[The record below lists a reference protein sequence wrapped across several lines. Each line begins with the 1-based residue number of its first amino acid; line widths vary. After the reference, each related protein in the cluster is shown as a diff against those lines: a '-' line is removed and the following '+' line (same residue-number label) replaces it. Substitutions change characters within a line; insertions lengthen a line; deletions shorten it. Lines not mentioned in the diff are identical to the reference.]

1 MRVTPL
7 ALRETCAH
15 ALEYA
20 VRRLVAGER
29 RGRTHH
35 RSAGVGGKLRSRM
48 HALAFAQRNGT
59 CARPHGSGGCRRRR
73 STNWRQALPGPGRL
87 IYTAL
92 LALVTPLALAR
103 LAWRAR
109 RQPGYLQHVGERFGS
124 YPAAPPGAP
133 IWLHAV
139 SVGETRAAEP
149 LVAALRAAYPA
160 HPILLTHTTPTGRRM
175 SEELFGDSVARCYLP
190 YDLPFAVRRFV
201 QRYRPHAGLL
211 METELWPNLVGH
223 CESAGIPL
231 LLVNARMSQR
241 SARGYARLASLTA
254 QTLRSLAGIGAQT
267 ESDAKRLRDLGA
279 REVAVTGN
287 LKFDRVVRDADLQA
301 GKALRALFGARPV
314 LLAASTRDGE
324 EALVLE
330 AVRDAPPALLTVI
343 VPRHPQRF
351 DDVARMLERLGLP
364 YQRRSAGLP
373 VKPQTQ
379 VLLGDSMGEMYAYYA
394 ACDVAFIGGSLLPLG
409 GQNLLEAC
417 AVGRPVLIGPHT
429 FNFAEATEAA
439 IAAGAAVRVA
449 DAAALSQA
457 LRTLLDDP
465 ARRERMGQAGRDFM
479 RQHQGATRRT
489 LELLA
494 RAGIRPSV

>member
-1 MRVTPL
+1 
-7 ALRETCAH
+7 
-15 ALEYA
+15 
-20 VRRLVAGER
+20 
-29 RGRTHH
+29 
-35 RSAGVGGKLRSRM
+35 
-48 HALAFAQRNGT
+48 
-59 CARPHGSGGCRRRR
+59 
-73 STNWRQALPGPGRL
+73 
-87 IYTAL
+87 
-92 LALVTPLALAR
+92 
-103 LAWRAR
+103 
-109 RQPGYLQHVGERFGS
+109 
-124 YPAAPPGAP
+124 
-133 IWLHAV
+133 
-139 SVGETRAAEP
+139 
-149 LVAALRAAYPA
+149 
-160 HPILLTHTTPTGRRM
+160 
-175 SEELFGDSVARCYLP
+175 
-190 YDLPFAVRRFV
+190 
-201 QRYRPHAGLL
+201 
-211 METELWPNLVGH
+211 
-223 CESAGIPL
+223 
-231 LLVNARMSQR
+231 
-241 SARGYARLASLTA
+241 
-254 QTLRSLAGIGAQT
+254 
-267 ESDAKRLRDLGA
+267 
-279 REVAVTGN
+279 
-287 LKFDRVVRDADLQA
+287 VRDADLQA